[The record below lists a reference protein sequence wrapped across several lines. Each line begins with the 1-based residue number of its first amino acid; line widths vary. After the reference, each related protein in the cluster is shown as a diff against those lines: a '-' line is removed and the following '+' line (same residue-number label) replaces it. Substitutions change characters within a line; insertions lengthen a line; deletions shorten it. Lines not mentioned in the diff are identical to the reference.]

1 MLSDLQVSL
10 EHSFLLV
17 YDPSYSQE
25 SLPGCRVSGGLSNL
39 SFSFRGK
46 ERIRAAIHS
55 VFLYH
60 AIKAGLD
67 MAIVNAGALPIYE
80 QIDPK
85 LREVAEDLIW
95 NKHSQATEK
104 ILQMVLL
111 LTCIVLIIC
120 FLQFAQILR
129 FVLTIL
135 LSILS
140 I

>member
-1 MLSDLQVSL
+1 M
-10 EHSFLLV
+10 
-17 YDPSYSQE
+17 
-25 SLPGCRVSGGLSNL
+25 SGGLSNL

-104 ILQMVLL
+104 ILQMVLF
-111 LTCIVLIIC
+111 TD
-120 FLQFAQILR
+120 FA
-129 FVLTIL
+129 FVLTRSVVTICSYKIL
-135 LSILS
+135 QLVLSERTLI
-140 I
+140 